1 MLSLSMEYAL
11 GSLDQ
16 MEVGRHELLSF
27 KASGPTLAPL
37 NLVLSCPPGPM
48 ASSL

>member
-1 MLSLSMEYAL
+1 MLSLSMEYAP

-48 ASSL
+48 ASSV